1 MKPLRFR
8 LKLMKTL
15 FEKKKIDIYVS
26 VSRKS
31 SRLLIEIDFGTEP
44 VSSRTRVDGEEETA
58 KERDKRERRN
68 GQAKGHGRALRN
80 GLDEDLRLSNFI
92 SVQLGAG
99 LLGIEATMLFT
110 PIPTDNC

>member
-1 MKPLRFR
+1 MSACLARAAGY
-8 LKLMKTL
+8 LSKLIL
-15 FEKKKIDIYVS
+15 A
-26 VSRKS
+26 RN
-31 SRLLIEIDFGTEP
+31 P
-44 VSSRTRVDGEEETA
+44 VSSRTRVDGGEETA

-68 GQAKGHGRALRN
+68 GQAKEHGRALRN